1 MDLKTVKTLAR
12 LTGDQD
18 DAYLSA
24 LLPLIK
30 TAVRQYTGKKY
41 TDDKGE
47 DAFSPTAQLAI
58 VKWVQMYANPAGVA
72 SQSMSGGV
80 SFAYDL
86 GSQGIP
92 PAVRELLAGEVEAA
106 AASQDKRFT
115 FVQMPKRRPAIG
127 VPDLPPFRA
136 GGEWIDD

>member
-41 TDDKGE
+41 IDDQGA
-47 DAFSPTAQLAI
+47 DAFSPMAQLAV
-58 VKWVQMYANPAGVA
+58 VKWIQMYANPAGVA

-92 PAVRELLAGEVEAA
+92 QAVRELLAGEVEEAN
-106 AASQDKRFT
+106 SQEKRFS
-115 FVQMPKRRPAIG
+115 FVPMPKRRPAIG
-127 VPDLPPFRA
+127 VPDIPFRAA

>member
-18 DAYLSA
+18 DAYITA

-41 TDDKGE
+41 IDDQGE
-47 DAFSPTAQLAI
+47 DAFSPMAQLAI

-72 SQSMSGGV
+72 SQSMSGGI
-80 SFAYDL
+80 SFSYDL

-92 PAVRELLAGEVEAA
+92 PAVQELLAGEIEATA
-106 AASQDKRFT
+106 GPGKRFS
-115 FVQMPKRRPAIG
+115 FVPMPKRSPAIG
-127 VPDLPPFRA
+127 VPDLPYRAA

>member
-18 DAYLSA
+18 DAYLTA

-41 TDDKGE
+41 MDEQGA
-47 DAFSPTAQLAI
+47 DAFSPMAQLAI
-58 VKWVQMYANPAGVA
+58 VKWIQMYANPAGVA

-80 SFAYDL
+80 SFSYDV

-92 PAVRELLAGEVEAA
+92 PAVQELLAGEIEAEAA
-106 AASQDKRFT
+106 TGQEKRFG

-127 VPDLPPFRA
+127 VPDVPSRA

>member
-1 MDLKTVKTLAR
+1 MDLQTVKTLAR

-18 DAYLSA
+18 DAYLTA

-41 TDDKGE
+41 IDPAGKDD
-47 DAFSPTAQLAI
+47 FSPLAQLAI
-58 VKWVQMYANPAGVA
+58 VKWLQIYANPAGVA

-80 SFAYDL
+80 SFSYDL

-92 PAVRELLAGEVEAA
+92 PAVRELLAGEIEAEGT
-106 AASQDKRFT
+106 KEGRFS
-115 FVQMPKRRPAIG
+115 FVPMPKRSPAIG
-127 VPDLPPFRA
+127 VPDLPFRAA

>member
-1 MDLKTVKTLAR
+1 MDLKTVKILAR

-30 TAVRQYTGKKY
+30 TAVRQFTGKKY
-41 TDDKGE
+41 IDEQGA
-47 DAFSPTAQLAI
+47 DAFSPMAQLAI
-58 VKWVQMYANPAGVA
+58 VKWIQMYANPAGVA

-80 SFAYDL
+80 SFSYDL

-92 PAVRELLAGEVEAA
+92 PAVQELLAGEIEATA
-106 AASQDKRFT
+106 GPGKRFS
-115 FVQMPKRRPAIG
+115 FVPMPKRRPAIG
-127 VPDLPPFRA
+127 VPDVPFRAA

>member
-18 DAYLSA
+18 DDYLTA

-30 TAVRQYTGKKY
+30 TAVRQYTGKHY
-41 TDDKGE
+41 EDDNGNDK
-47 DAFSPTAQLAI
+47 FSPMAQLAI
-58 VKWVQMYANPAGVA
+58 VKWIQMYANPAGIA
-72 SQSMSGGV
+72 SQTMSGGV
-80 SFAYDL
+80 SFAYDV

-92 PAVRELLAGEVEAA
+92 PAVRELLAGEIEAA
-106 AASQDKRFT
+106 GSKEGRFS
-115 FVQMPKRRPAIG
+115 FVPMPKRSPAIG
-127 VPDLPPFRA
+127 VPDVPFRAA

>member
-18 DAYLSA
+18 DDYLTA

-30 TAVRQYTGKKY
+30 TAVRQYTGKHY
-41 TDDKGE
+41 EDDNGNDK
-47 DAFSPTAQLAI
+47 FSPMAQLAI
-58 VKWVQMYANPAGVA
+58 VKWIQMYANPAGIA
-72 SQSMSGGV
+72 SQTMSGGV
-80 SFAYDL
+80 SFSYDV

-92 PAVRELLAGEVEAA
+92 PAVQELLAGEVEAE
-106 AASQDKRFT
+106 AASQDKRFS

-127 VPDLPPFRA
+127 VPDVPFRA

>member
-30 TAVRQYTGKKY
+30 TAVRQYTGKSY
-41 TDDKGE
+41 LDAAGQ
-47 DAFSPTAQLAI
+47 DAFSPMAQLAI
-58 VKWVQMYANPAGVA
+58 VKWIQIYANPAGVA

-80 SFAYDL
+80 SFAYDV

-92 PAVRELLAGEVEAA
+92 PAIRELLAGEVEAA
-106 AASQDKRFT
+106 AASQDKRFS
-115 FVQMPKRRPAIG
+115 FVQMPKRRPTIG
-127 VPDLPPFRA
+127 VPDLPFRA

>member
-1 MDLKTVKTLAR
+1 MDLKTVKILAR

-30 TAVRQYTGKKY
+30 TAVRQYTGQKY
-41 TDDKGE
+41 TDQQGA
-47 DAFSPTAQLAI
+47 DAFSPMAQLAI
-58 VKWVQMYANPAGVA
+58 VKWIQMYANPAGVA

-80 SFAYDL
+80 SFAYDV

-92 PAVRELLAGEVEAA
+92 PAVRELLAGEVAA
-106 AASQDKRFT
+106 EGSKEGRFS
-115 FVQMPKRRPAIG
+115 FVPMPKRSPAIG
-127 VPDLPPFRA
+127 VPDLPFRPA
-136 GGEWIDD
+136 GGEWVDD

>member
-41 TDDKGE
+41 TDDKGT
-47 DAFSPTAQLAI
+47 DSFSPMAQLAI
-58 VKWVQMYANPAGVA
+58 VKWIQMYANPAGVA

-80 SFAYDL
+80 SFAYDV

-92 PAVRELLAGEVEAA
+92 PAVRELLAGEIEEAA
-106 AASQDKRFT
+106 SKEKRFS

-127 VPDLPPFRA
+127 VPDVPFRA

>member
-18 DAYLSA
+18 DAYISA

-41 TDDKGE
+41 TDDNGA
-47 DAFSPTAQLAI
+47 DDFSPMAQLAI

-72 SQSMSGGV
+72 SQSMSGGI
-80 SFAYDL
+80 SFSYDL

-92 PAVRELLAGEVEAA
+92 PAVQELLAGEIEATA
-106 AASQDKRFT
+106 GPGKRFS
-115 FVQMPKRRPAIG
+115 FVPMPKRSPAIG
-127 VPDLPPFRA
+127 VPDLPYRAA

>member
-1 MDLKTVKTLAR
+1 MDLQTLKTLAR

-47 DAFSPTAQLAI
+47 DAFSPMAQLAV

-72 SQSMSGGV
+72 SQNMSGGV
-80 SFAYDL
+80 SFSYDL

-92 PAVRELLAGEVEAA
+92 PAVQELLAGEIEATA
-106 AASQDKRFT
+106 GPGKRFS
-115 FVQMPKRRPAIG
+115 FVPMPKRSPAIG
-127 VPDLPPFRA
+127 VPDIPYRAA